1 MARSARLSPEEDG
14 GDNLHAASASTRQT
28 SSRPA
33 PNNLASLSPS
43 PAASFSSDKEN
54 QKDTANASRQA
65 NSKAKA
71 MAPPELP
78 TPTSADSDSSRANKR
93 RRLGER
99 VAPNATQLAH
109 QRQLNVV
116 VDTRYYD
123 PDQSIEE
130 RRVIRKGLR
139 DLTKELNDSHAEYMQ
154 PNSTGLADT
163 ITRAN
168 EIYEN
173 VKQTSDA
180 VLDSRLL
187 VTTSDLTAKK
197 TAQLALGDESQGVD
211 VEDFISKCISFMR
224 RGESDAEATIPGA
237 GNPQRR
243 RRRRHDDSDG
253 EISAAEGSGDE
264 GDALNW
270 QWLGRKA
277 CFPNNVRPAVPGF
290 LLGPLSVQKRARKQ
304 TQRRERLQK
313 RDPKD
318 AVRPEVLQAEHLDK
332 RENSNL
338 TTLCKNIRDLLVKSQ
353 TEGEEKTVADANA
366 AEERGELTE
375 ALSQALMDKYGMAD
389 DGGVQFFRFVVNPK
403 SFGQTVENLFYTSF
417 LIRDGSVA
425 IDKDS
430 HMLPTLHATTPRTA
444 AELKEHGI
452 HKHQAVFHLDFPT
465 WRDLVD
471 TFDIKDCIIPH
482 RQSDEGAQVGAT
494 GWYA

>member
-1 MARSARLSPEEDG
+1 
-14 GDNLHAASASTRQT
+14 
-28 SSRPA
+28 
-33 PNNLASLSPS
+33 
-43 PAASFSSDKEN
+43 
-54 QKDTANASRQA
+54 
-65 NSKAKA
+65 
-71 MAPPELP
+71 
-78 TPTSADSDSSRANKR
+78 
-93 RRLGER
+93 
-99 VAPNATQLAH
+99 
-109 QRQLNVV
+109 
-116 VDTRYYD
+116 
-123 PDQSIEE
+123 
-130 RRVIRKGLR
+130 
-139 DLTKELNDSHAEYMQ
+139 MQ

-197 TAQLALGDESQGVD
+197 TAQLALGDASQGVD
-211 VEDFISKCISFMR
+211 VEDFISKCMAFMR
-224 RGESDAEATIPGA
+224 RGDSDAEANLPGS
-237 GNPQRR
+237 GNSRR
-243 RRRRHDDSDG
+243 RRQRDDSDG
-253 EISAAEGSGDE
+253 EISGGEGSGDE

-277 CFPNNVRPAVPGF
+277 CFPSNVRPAVPGF

-318 AVRPEVLQAEHLDK
+318 AVRPEVLQAQHLDK

-353 TEGEEKTVADANA
+353 AEGEEKTMAEAGA

-417 LIRDGSVA
+417 LIRDGTVA

-430 HMLPTLHATTPRTA
+430 HMLPTLRMSSPPHPPLFSLHNHIHPSISIHLKQTYRFVSSSLIPVSENIDATTSRSAT
-444 AELKEHGI
+444 EIKEHGI

-471 TFDIKDCIIPH
+471 AFEIKECMIPH
-482 RQSDEGAQVGAT
+482 RQSDEGAQVSAA
-494 GWYA
+494 GWYG

>member
-1 MARSARLSPEEDG
+1 
-14 GDNLHAASASTRQT
+14 
-28 SSRPA
+28 
-33 PNNLASLSPS
+33 
-43 PAASFSSDKEN
+43 
-54 QKDTANASRQA
+54 
-65 NSKAKA
+65 
-71 MAPPELP
+71 
-78 TPTSADSDSSRANKR
+78 
-93 RRLGER
+93 
-99 VAPNATQLAH
+99 
-109 QRQLNVV
+109 
-116 VDTRYYD
+116 
-123 PDQSIEE
+123 
-130 RRVIRKGLR
+130 
-139 DLTKELNDSHAEYMQ
+139 MQ
-154 PNSTGLADT
+154 PNSTGLVDT

-224 RGESDAEATIPGA
+224 RGESDAEATTPGA

-243 RRRRHDDSDG
+243 RRRLDDSDG

-277 CFPNNVRPAVPGF
+277 CFPNHVRPAVPGF

-338 TTLCKNIRDLLVKSQ
+338 TTLCKNIRDLLVKRQ
-353 TEGEEKTVADANA
+353 AEGEEKTVADANA

-417 LIRDGSVA
+417 LIRDGSMA
-425 IDKDS
+425 IAKDS
-430 HMLPTLHATTPRTA
+430 HMLPTLREYSSSSPAHCFSPHLPPSEGNHSPLHHLFSIYADVFPVPTNPDATTPRTA

-482 RQSDEGAQVGAT
+482 RQLDEGAQVGAT

>member
-1 MARSARLSPEEDG
+1 
-14 GDNLHAASASTRQT
+14 
-28 SSRPA
+28 
-33 PNNLASLSPS
+33 
-43 PAASFSSDKEN
+43 
-54 QKDTANASRQA
+54 
-65 NSKAKA
+65 
-71 MAPPELP
+71 
-78 TPTSADSDSSRANKR
+78 
-93 RRLGER
+93 
-99 VAPNATQLAH
+99 
-109 QRQLNVV
+109 
-116 VDTRYYD
+116 
-123 PDQSIEE
+123 
-130 RRVIRKGLR
+130 
-139 DLTKELNDSHAEYMQ
+139 MQ

-197 TAQLALGDESQGVD
+197 TAQLALGDASQGVD
-211 VEDFISKCISFMR
+211 VEDFISKCMAFMR
-224 RGESDAEATIPGA
+224 RGDTDAEANLPGS
-237 GNPQRR
+237 GNPRR
-243 RRRRHDDSDG
+243 RRPRDDSDG
-253 EISAAEGSGDE
+253 EISGGEGSGDE

-277 CFPNNVRPAVPGF
+277 CFPSNVRPAVPGF

-318 AVRPEVLQAEHLDK
+318 AVRPEVLQAQHLDK

-353 TEGEEKTVADANA
+353 AEGEEKTMAEAGA

-417 LIRDGSVA
+417 LIRDGTVA

-430 HMLPTLHATTPRTA
+430 HMLPTLRMSSPFFSLRTTTSIPSISIH
-444 AELKEHGI
+444 LK
-452 HKHQAVFHLDFPT
+452 QTYRRFSRPCCHLHPNPCF
-465 WRDLVD
+465 
-471 TFDIKDCIIPH
+471 
-482 RQSDEGAQVGAT
+482 
-494 GWYA
+494 